1 MRPTSAFV
9 VYLATALAVLCPT
22 AAFAAEADASAERQA
37 IKSLNQIRTSGGLPP
52 LRPSQSLGRSA
63 DAYSRHMLRN
73 EFFGHQA
80 RIPVASRFSTAGETL
95 AWHSGWQPEPRRTVG
110 QWMAS
115 PPHRAVLLS
124 RAFGMVGMGMERG
137 ILGGRATT
145 MWVAHLGRR

>member
-9 VYLATALAVLCPT
+9 VYLATAVALLCPT
-22 AAFAAEADASAERQA
+22 AASADDALAGAEREA
-37 IKSLNQIRTSGGLPP
+37 IESLNQIRSSSGLPR
-52 LRPSQSLGRSA
+52 LRASESLGRSA
-63 DAYSRHMLRN
+63 DAYSRHMLRH

-95 AWHSGWQPEPRRTVG
+95 AWHSGWQPQPRGTVG
-110 QWMAS
+110 RWMAS

-137 ILGGRATT
+137 ILGGQSTT
-145 MWVAHLGRR
+145 MWVAHFGRR